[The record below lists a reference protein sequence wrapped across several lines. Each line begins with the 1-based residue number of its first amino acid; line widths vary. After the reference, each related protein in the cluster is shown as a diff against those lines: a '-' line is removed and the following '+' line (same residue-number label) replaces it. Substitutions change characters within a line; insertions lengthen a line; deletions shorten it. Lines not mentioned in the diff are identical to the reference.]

1 VSAFN
6 PTERRKNDAVQGSK
20 IRGREKNRKKDSLQ
34 RYKKPRDVGLEP
46 EQKCEKRVLLSRI
59 KLF

>member
-1 VSAFN
+1 
-6 PTERRKNDAVQGSK
+6 VQGFK
-20 IRGREKNRKKDSLQ
+20 IHGWEKNRKKDSLK